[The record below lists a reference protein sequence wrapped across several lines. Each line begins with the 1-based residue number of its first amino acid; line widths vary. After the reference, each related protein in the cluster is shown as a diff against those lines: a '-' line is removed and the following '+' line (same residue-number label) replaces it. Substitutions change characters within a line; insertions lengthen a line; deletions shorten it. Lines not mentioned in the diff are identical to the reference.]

1 MKTRFFTLILF
12 AACAIAISAQQKK
25 VAVYVM
31 GADAGMNKVLGS
43 KLVSAIARS
52 EEYSAIERT
61 AAFLAELSK
70 EQDYQRTGAVDESEL
85 SRLGKQFGVQYVC
98 VAAFTKAFDEDYIT
112 ARLIDVESAQVERTA
127 STNAAIRDL
136 ESLVYAA
143 NSLSTELLQSLGNE
157 RGQNSKKVAVYV
169 IPNDSGKEIGR
180 VLGDKLVA
188 AFTNSGRYIAIE
200 RTNSFL
206 YQLSKEQD
214 YQRTGA
220 VEDSDISRI
229 GKQFGVQYVCVADVS
244 EVFGEKFVSARLV
257 DVETAEVV
265 NSHDVGGAMNT
276 MRNCLQVANEI
287 ADYLSKGTFKEQ
299 AEDIQTH
306 TYTRPKTESV
316 SIIKNYKL
324 SPRYN
329 AYLDISGIFEQVNGT
344 TAGGFGLDVVN
355 GVRFN
360 KIAFL
365 GLGVGL
371 YGNFSSFNGFSW
383 AALYTPIF
391 ADLRVFIPTKI
402 NGLYP
407 YLGTSIGPLL
417 NYYNK
422 LSISNHDEWETE
434 TDTDIFDDPL
444 NNTYIFNDVYV
455 YAFFRL
461 NAGLEYK
468 RFSFGIGYELWG
480 DTRVIDHLGFI
491 KVGVRLGKNIE

>member
-1 MKTRFFTLILF
+1 MKNVLTILLL
-12 AACAIAISAQQKK
+12 ALAMTTMAQQKK

-98 VAAFTKAFDEDYIT
+98 VAVFTKAFDEDYIT

-188 AFTNSGRYIAIE
+188 AFTNSGR
-200 RTNSFL
+200 
-206 YQLSKEQD
+206 
-214 YQRTGA
+214 A

-329 AYLDISGIFEQVNGT
+329 AYLDISGIFERVNGT

-371 YGNFSSFNGFSW
+371 YGNFCTISVGSW

-391 ADLRVFIPTKI
+391 VDLRVFIPTKI

-407 YLGTSIGPLL
+407 YLETSIGPLL

-422 LSISNHDEWETE
+422 LSISYHDERDDW
-434 TDTDIFDDPL
+434 DIFDDASIK
-444 NNTYIFNDVYV
+444 NTYISNDVYA

-480 DTRVIDHLGFI
+480 NTRAIDHLGFI